1 MVDRNECVACLTCVR
16 MCPYAVPYI
25 DKEGVATIEA
35 AMCRG
40 CGVCAAECPRRA
52 IDIQHNTMYQTIPK
66 IEALLV

>member
-1 MVDRNECVACLTCVR
+1 
-16 MCPYAVPYI
+16 VPYI

-40 CGVCAAECPRRA
+40 CGVCAAECPDKA
-52 IDIQHNTMYQTIPK
+52 IELQHNAMEQILPK